1 MIIRF
6 TPEADAEL
14 AEASRWYAHQREDLD
29 IDFMESIDD
38 ALSRIV
44 SSPDAYP
51 IVYRTLRRAVV
62 RRFPFAVF
70 YEVTADEIWESIPV
84 DSNSEKAVSV
94 HLSDLPVAS
103 PTENGELLAGFAH
116 VFMHRDHVLAKLEE
130 ARVSK
135 LIGSSLEAK
144 VRILAGSH
152 AYRMLDQFRDQL
164 RYIFIV
170 SQVDLSA
177 DATTSEEGIR
187 VTIEKAEGQKCER
200 CWNYSTHVGESE
212 QYLTV
217 CERCVVALEEME
229 KEAA

>member
-70 YEVTADEIWESIPV
+70 YEVTADEIWVI
-84 DSNSEKAVSV
+84 AVFHSRRDPERWKSRV
-94 HLSDLPVAS
+94 
-103 PTENGELLAGFAH
+103 EN
-116 VFMHRDHVLAKLEE
+116 
-130 ARVSK
+130 
-135 LIGSSLEAK
+135 
-144 VRILAGSH
+144 
-152 AYRMLDQFRDQL
+152 
-164 RYIFIV
+164 
-170 SQVDLSA
+170 
-177 DATTSEEGIR
+177 
-187 VTIEKAEGQKCER
+187 
-200 CWNYSTHVGESE
+200 
-212 QYLTV
+212 
-217 CERCVVALEEME
+217 
-229 KEAA
+229 